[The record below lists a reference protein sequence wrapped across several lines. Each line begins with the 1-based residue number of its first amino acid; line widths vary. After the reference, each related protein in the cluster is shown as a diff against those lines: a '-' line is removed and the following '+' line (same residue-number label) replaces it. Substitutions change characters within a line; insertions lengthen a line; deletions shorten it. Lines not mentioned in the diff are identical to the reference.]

1 MASEAD
7 KMKELLAELHAIGVK
22 LSLDDFGTGYSS
34 MAYLDSFPISTLK
47 IDRSF
52 VAEVD
57 GDAAKKEIVG
67 AILLLAQSLNLDVIG
82 EGVETKSQRQVLE
95 QMGCKFGQGW
105 LFSKALPPDQIPAW
119 IDENRTHS

>member
-1 MASEAD
+1 
-7 KMKELLAELHAIGVK
+7 
-22 LSLDDFGTGYSS
+22 